1 MICFN
6 PRTHGGYDHYPIQS
20 NIDIDVLIPVPMEG
34 TMVLLLE
41 IAINSYV
48 LIPVPTEGTMAKLYK
63 INNNSTVLF
72 R

>member
-1 MICFN
+1 MRSEIIILPRFGCFN
-6 PRTHGGYDHYPIQS
+6 PRTHGGYD
-20 NIDIDVLIPVPMEG
+20 IDAAAVPKKEN
-34 TMVLLLE
+34 
-41 IAINSYV
+41 A

>member
-1 MICFN
+1 MEAEERPYLICA
-6 PRTHGGYDHYPIQS
+6 
-20 NIDIDVLIPVPMEG
+20 LIPVPTEG
-34 TMVLLLE
+34 TIQFLLTYE
-41 IAINSYV
+41 GEDIV